1 MKKDRK
7 KQEGRKKARKL
18 KNSKMQRSKP
28 DGRALFLRLEVVQL
42 LKIRRVDDKR
52 MVIHTKA
59 RAKVH
64 IKCRQGMKIKRAGS
78 YAVQGISDVNSKK
91 TDNKTASYR
100 ISDNK
105 KLLQGK
111 KPAVL
116 AEVPEKNVQ
125 HITGGI
131 QSRQAAVLAVPH
143 DTQDKTD
150 YKKDVRKCI
159 NRENEM
165 YARHQKNRT
174 GKGCIKKTAVLKI
187 AKKTASYTV
196 LNQIEGGDELKDS
209 CTVTAVMAVP
219 AMDAAK
225 AGKHLCQLKAAKIK
239 EQKIRKVQAISR
251 IKQRETADYTKMA
264 GSDTVKQSVAV
275 VKSGNTITDDAES
288 VKQDYHIQKTDRQ
301 KEAVKI
307 TLCKPENRTSAKKF
321 PKQERAVKQHWE
333 KNVIKPANKERETGI
348 SLPVKRAMQNE
359 NDRPGQTIEPAK
371 VNSLNAGRQK
381 RIKPP
386 VNEAA
391 LQTGNHAAEWEKTEE
406 KKTAEKNAQSR
417 HMALKKVSVQ
427 KKMKQRQG
435 SSHIKSEITPSVKH
449 CSHSKTADKKEKQN
463 GARKRMVQLFT
474 DRLRKE
480 ENQENAGKLAKDIVR
495 GHFFIMAKQA
505 VRYVGVFFM
514 SVAVLV
520 AIVILPVLLVT
531 AILYNSP
538 FAIFFP
544 SISSGDTTQDV
555 LSAYVEEFNQE
566 VDREVSDCRGYS
578 SSRKVYV
585 DAPAGQIP
593 DNYYDILAV
602 YMVKHGIGDTAIDM
616 TDRAK
621 EKLQT
626 VFDDMCSYYITTSTR
641 VVSFADGSVIVYT
654 IKNVN
659 VVLKS
664 WEDMVSVYNF
674 GQEEQE
680 FLAEIMEPE
689 NLSLLGYSENG
700 GGGSPGAGILPEQY
714 QAVLDSVS
722 DENGRKVLEFA
733 LSKVGYPY
741 SQPLRDSGTHF
752 DCSSLAYYA
761 WKNAGVDIMY
771 HGANTAA
778 AEGQYCYDNN
788 LLVHYEEMQP
798 GDLIFYS
805 YQRNGRFMDIS
816 HVAVYA
822 GNGMVVE
829 AANTNLGVVYRPV
842 QGRNSIVLIGRPR

>member
-1 MKKDRK
+1 M
-7 KQEGRKKARKL
+7 
-18 KNSKMQRSKP
+18 
-28 DGRALFLRLEVVQL
+28 RLEVVWL

-78 YAVQGISDVNSKK
+78 YAVQGISAADSKK
-91 TDNKTASYR
+91 TDNKMISYR
-100 ISDNK
+100 IPDNK

-111 KPAVL
+111 KRAVL
-116 AEVPEKNVQ
+116 AETPEKNVQ
-125 HITGGI
+125 YITGSI
-131 QSRQAAVLAVPH
+131 QNRQAAVPAASH
-143 DTQDKTD
+143 GTQDKTD
-150 YKKDVRKCI
+150 YRKDVRECI
-159 NRENEM
+159 NRENEI
-165 YARHQKNRT
+165 YARHKKNMT
-174 GKGCIKKTAVLKI
+174 GKGSIKKTAVLKM
-187 AKKTASYTV
+187 AGKAASHTA
-196 LNQIEGGDELKDS
+196 LNQLEGGDELKDS
-209 CTVTAVMAVP
+209 CTAAAVMAVP

-225 AGKHLCQLKAAKIK
+225 AGKYLCRLKAAKIK

-251 IKQRETADYTKMA
+251 IKQRETADYVKMA
-264 GSDTVKQSVAV
+264 GRDTEKQSAAV
-275 VKSGNTITDDAES
+275 VKPGNLVTDDAEAG
-288 VKQDYHIQKTDRQ
+288 KQPCQIQKTDRQ

-307 TLCKPENRTSAKKF
+307 TLYKPENRTAVKKF
-321 PKQERAVKQHWE
+321 QKQERAVKQHWE
-333 KNVIKPANKERETGI
+333 KTIIKSANKEKEKGI
-348 SLPVKRAMQNE
+348 SLSVKRAMQNE
-359 NDRPGQTIEPAK
+359 NGRTGQTIEPAK
-371 VNSLNAGRQK
+371 TDLLNTGRQT
-381 RIKPP
+381 RIQPS
-386 VNEAA
+386 VNETT
-391 LQTGNHAAEWEKTEE
+391 LPTGNNAMGWEKTEE
-406 KKTAEKNAQSR
+406 KQTAEKNAQSR
-417 HMALKKVSVQ
+417 HMAVKKVSVQ
-427 KKMKQRQG
+427 KKMKQRQEKNR
-435 SSHIKSEITPSVKH
+435 HIKSGTTPSVKYCH
-449 CSHSKTADKKEKQN
+449 YSKTADKREKQN
-463 GARKRMVQLFT
+463 GVKKHMLQSFT

-480 ENQENAGKLAKDIVR
+480 ENQDNAGKLVKDIVR
-495 GHFFIMAKQA
+495 ERFFIMTKQA
-505 VRYVGVFFM
+505 VRYAGVFFM

-531 AILYNSP
+531 AVLYNSP

-585 DAPAGQIP
+585 DALSGQIP

-602 YMVKHGIGDTAIDM
+602 YMVKHGIGDTATDM

-641 VVSFADGSVIVYT
+641 VVSFADGSVVVYT

-680 FLAEIMEPE
+680 LLAEIMKPE
-689 NLSLLGYSENG
+689 NLSLLGYSGNG

>member
-1 MKKDRK
+1 M
-7 KQEGRKKARKL
+7 
-18 KNSKMQRSKP
+18 
-28 DGRALFLRLEVVQL
+28 RLEVVWL

-78 YAVQGISDVNSKK
+78 YTMQGISVADSKK
-91 TDNKTASYR
+91 TDNKTISYR
-100 ISDNK
+100 MPDNK

-111 KPAVL
+111 KLAIL
-116 AEVPEKNVQ
+116 AETPEKNVQ
-125 HITGGI
+125 YITCGI
-131 QSRQAAVLAVPH
+131 QNRQAAVLAASH
-143 DTQDKTD
+143 GTQDKTD
-150 YKKDVRKCI
+150 YRKDIRECI
-159 NRENEM
+159 NRENEI
-165 YARHQKNRT
+165 YARHKKNMT
-174 GKGCIKKTAVLKI
+174 GKGRIKKTAVLKM
-187 AKKTASYTV
+187 AGKAASYTA
-196 LNQIEGGDELKDS
+196 LNQLKGGDELKDS
-209 CTVTAVMAVP
+209 CTAAAVMAVP

-225 AGKHLCQLKAAKIK
+225 AGKYLCQLKAAKIK
-239 EQKIRKVQAISR
+239 EQKIRKVRAINR
-251 IKQRETADYTKMA
+251 IKQRETADYVKMA
-264 GSDTVKQSVAV
+264 GRDTEKQSAAV
-275 VKSGNTITDDAES
+275 VKSGNSVTDDAEAG
-288 VKQDYHIQKTDRQ
+288 KQAYQIQTTDR
-301 KEAVKI
+301 KEEAVKT
-307 TLCKPENRTSAKKF
+307 TLCKPENRTAVKKF
-321 PKQERAVKQHWE
+321 QKQERTVKQQWG
-333 KNVIKPANKERETGI
+333 KTVIKSVNKEGETGI
-348 SLPVKRAMQNE
+348 SLPVKRVMQNE
-359 NDRPGQTIEPAK
+359 TSRTGQTIEPAK
-371 VNSLNAGRQK
+371 INSLNAGRQT
-381 RIKPP
+381 RIQPP
-386 VNEAA
+386 VNETA
-391 LQTGNHAAEWEKTEE
+391 LQTGNNAAEWEKTEE
-406 KKTAEKNAQSR
+406 KQTSEKNAQSR
-417 HMALKKVSVQ
+417 HMAVKKVSVQ
-427 KKMKQRQG
+427 KKMKQRREKNR
-435 SSHIKSEITPSVKH
+435 HIKSGTTPSVKYCH
-449 CSHSKTADKKEKQN
+449 YSKTADKKEKQN
-463 GARKRMVQLFT
+463 GAKKHMLQSFT

-480 ENQENAGKLAKDIVR
+480 ENQENAGKLVKNIVR
-495 GHFFIMAKQA
+495 ERFFIMTKQA
-505 VRYVGVFFM
+505 MRYAGVFFM

-531 AILYNSP
+531 AVLYNSP

-544 SISSGDTTQDV
+544 SISSGGTTQDV

-585 DAPAGQIP
+585 DALSGQIP

-602 YMVKHGIGDTAIDM
+602 YMVKHGIGDTATDM

-641 VVSFADGSVIVYT
+641 VVSFADGSVVVYT

-680 FLAEIMEPE
+680 LLAEIMKPE

>member
-1 MKKDRK
+1 M
-7 KQEGRKKARKL
+7 
-18 KNSKMQRSKP
+18 
-28 DGRALFLRLEVVQL
+28 RLEVVWL

-78 YAVQGISDVNSKK
+78 YAVQGISAADNKK
-91 TDNKTASYR
+91 TDNKMISYR
-100 ISDNK
+100 IPDNK

-111 KPAVL
+111 KRAVL
-116 AEVPEKNVQ
+116 AETPEKSVQ
-125 HITGGI
+125 YITEGI
-131 QSRQAAVLAVPH
+131 QNRQAAVPAASH
-143 DTQDKTD
+143 GTQDKTD
-150 YKKDVRKCI
+150 YRKDVRECI
-159 NRENEM
+159 NRENEI
-165 YARHQKNRT
+165 YARHKKNMT
-174 GKGCIKKTAVLKI
+174 GKGSIKKTTVLKM
-187 AKKTASYTV
+187 AGKAASYTV
-196 LNQIEGGDELKDS
+196 LNQLEGGGELKDS
-209 CTVTAVMAVP
+209 CTAAAVMAVP

-225 AGKHLCQLKAAKIK
+225 AGKYLCRLKAAKIK

-251 IKQRETADYTKMA
+251 IKQREPADYVKMA
-264 GSDTVKQSVAV
+264 GRDTEKQSAAV
-275 VKSGNTITDDAES
+275 VKPGSLVTDDAEAG
-288 VKQDYHIQKTDRQ
+288 KQPCQIQKTDRQ

-307 TLCKPENRTSAKKF
+307 TLYKPENRTAVKKF
-321 PKQERAVKQHWE
+321 QKQERAVKQHWE
-333 KNVIKPANKERETGI
+333 KTVIKSANKEKETGI

-359 NDRPGQTIEPAK
+359 NGRPGQTIEPAK
-371 VNSLNAGRQK
+371 TDLLNAGRQT
-381 RIKPP
+381 RIQPS
-386 VNEAA
+386 VNETTLPA
-391 LQTGNHAAEWEKTEE
+391 GNNAVGWEKTEE
-406 KKTAEKNAQSR
+406 KQTAEKNAQSR
-417 HMALKKVSVQ
+417 HMAVKKVSVQ
-427 KKMKQRQG
+427 KKMKQRQEKNR
-435 SSHIKSEITPSVKH
+435 HIKSGTTPSVKYCH
-449 CSHSKTADKKEKQN
+449 YNKTADKREKQN
-463 GARKRMVQLFT
+463 GVKKHMMQSFT

-480 ENQENAGKLAKDIVR
+480 ENQDNAGKLVKDIVR
-495 GHFFIMAKQA
+495 ERFFIMTKQA
-505 VRYVGVFFM
+505 VRYAGVFFM

-531 AILYNSP
+531 AVLYNSP

-555 LSAYVEEFNQE
+555 LSACVEEFNQE

-578 SSRKVYV
+578 NSRKVYV
-585 DAPAGQIP
+585 DAPSGQIP

-602 YMVKHGIGDTAIDM
+602 YMVKHGIGDTATDM

-680 FLAEIMEPE
+680 LLAEIMEPE
-689 NLSLLGYSENG
+689 NLSLLGYSENE
-700 GGGSPGAGILPEQY
+700 GGGSPGAGILSEQY
-714 QAVLDSVS
+714 RAVLDSVS

-761 WKNAGVDIMY
+761 WKNAGMDIMY

-816 HVAVYA
+816 HVAIYA

>member
-1 MKKDRK
+1 M
-7 KQEGRKKARKL
+7 
-18 KNSKMQRSKP
+18 
-28 DGRALFLRLEVVQL
+28 RLEVVRL

-64 IKCRQGMKIKRAGS
+64 IKCSQGMKIKRAGS
-78 YAVQGISDVNSKK
+78 YAVQGISAVNSKK
-91 TDNKTASYR
+91 TDNKMISYR

-105 KLLQGK
+105 KLLRGK
-111 KPAVL
+111 KQPVL
-116 AEVPEKNVQ
+116 EEAPEKNVQ

-131 QSRQAAVLAVPH
+131 QSRRAAVPAAPH
-143 DTQDKTD
+143 GTQDKTD
-150 YKKDVRKCI
+150 YKKDVRECI
-159 NRENEM
+159 NRENEI
-165 YARHQKNRT
+165 YTRHKKNMT
-174 GKGCIKKTAVLKI
+174 GKGRIKKTAVLRMAGK
-187 AKKTASYTV
+187 AVSHTA
-196 LNQIEGGDELKDS
+196 LNQLEGGDELKDS
-209 CTVTAVMAVP
+209 CTAAAVMAVP

-225 AGKHLCQLKAAKIK
+225 AGKYLCRWKAIKIK

-251 IKQRETADYTKMA
+251 IKQRGTADYTKMA
-264 GSDTVKQSVAV
+264 GRDAVKQSVAA
-275 VKSGNTITDDAES
+275 VKPDSLVIDDAEAG
-288 VKQDYHIQKTDRQ
+288 KQPCQIQKTDRQ
-301 KEAVKI
+301 KEAVKT
-307 TLCKPENRTSAKKF
+307 TLCKPENRTAAKKF
-321 PKQERAVKQHWE
+321 QKQERTVKQQRE
-333 KNVIKPANKERETGI
+333 KTVIKSANKEGETGI
-348 SLPVKRAMQNE
+348 SLPVKRAIQNE
-359 NDRPGQTIEPAK
+359 SGRASQTIKPAEI
-371 VNSLNAGRQK
+371 NSLNAGRQK
-381 RIKPP
+381 GIKPP
-386 VNEAA
+386 VNETA
-391 LQTGNHAAEWEKTEE
+391 LQAGNDAVGWEKTEE
-406 KKTAEKNAQSR
+406 KQTAEKNGQSR
-417 HMALKKVSVQ
+417 HMAVKKVSVQ

-435 SSHIKSEITPSVKH
+435 NSHIKSENTPSVKH
-449 CSHSKTADKKEKQN
+449 CHYNKTADKKEKQN
-463 GARKRMVQLFT
+463 GARRRMVQLFT

-495 GHFFIMAKQA
+495 EHFFIMAKQA
-505 VRYVGVFFM
+505 VHYAGVFFM

-544 SISSGDTTQDV
+544 SISSGDTTQAV
-555 LSAYVEEFNQE
+555 LSACVEEFNQE

-585 DAPAGQIP
+585 DAPAGQRP

-602 YMVKHGIGDTAIDM
+602 YMVKHGIGDTATDM

-621 EKLQT
+621 ENLQT

-680 FLAEIMEPE
+680 LLAEIMKPE

-700 GGGSPGAGILPEQY
+700 GSDSPGAGILPEQY

-761 WKNAGVDIMY
+761 WKHAGVDMMY

>member
-1 MKKDRK
+1 
-7 KQEGRKKARKL
+7 
-18 KNSKMQRSKP
+18 
-28 DGRALFLRLEVVQL
+28 
-42 LKIRRVDDKR
+42 

-64 IKCRQGMKIKRAGS
+64 IKCRQGMKIKRAVS
-78 YAVQGISDVNSKK
+78 YAVQGISAADSKK
-91 TDNKTASYR
+91 TDNKMISYKMP
-100 ISDNK
+100 DNK

-111 KPAVL
+111 KLAVL
-116 AEVPEKNVQ
+116 AETPEKNIQ
-125 HITGGI
+125 YITGGI
-131 QSRQAAVLAVPH
+131 QNRQAAVLAVSH
-143 DTQDKTD
+143 GTQDKTD
-150 YKKDVRKCI
+150 YRKDVRECI
-159 NRENEM
+159 NRENEI
-165 YARHQKNRT
+165 YARHKKNMT
-174 GKGCIKKTAVLKI
+174 GKGRIKKTAVLRMAGK
-187 AKKTASYTV
+187 AASHTA
-196 LNQIEGGDELKDS
+196 LNQMEGGDEFKDS
-209 CTVTAVMAVP
+209 CTATAVMAVP

-239 EQKIRKVQAISR
+239 EQKIRKVQSISR
-251 IKQRETADYTKMA
+251 IKQRETADYTKMS
-264 GSDTVKQSVAV
+264 GRDTLKQSAAV
-275 VKSGNTITDDAES
+275 VKSDNPVTDDAKAG
-288 VKQDYHIQKTDRQ
+288 KQSYQIQKTDKQ

-307 TLCKPENRTSAKKF
+307 TLCKPENRTAVKKF
-321 PKQERAVKQHWE
+321 QKQERTVKQQWG
-333 KNVIKPANKERETGI
+333 KTVIKSVNKEGKKGI
-348 SLPVKRAMQNE
+348 ILPVKRVMQNE
-359 NDRPGQTIEPAK
+359 TGRTDQTIEPAK
-371 VNSLNAGRQK
+371 INSLNAGRQT
-381 RIKPP
+381 RIQPP
-386 VNEAA
+386 VNEIA
-391 LQTGNHAAEWEKTEE
+391 LQTGNNAAEWEKTEE
-406 KKTAEKNAQSR
+406 KQTAEKNAQSR
-417 HMALKKVSVQ
+417 HMAVKKVSVQ

-435 SSHIKSEITPSVKH
+435 NSHIKSGTTPSVKH
-449 CSHSKTADKKEKQN
+449 CHYNKTSDKKEKQN
-463 GARKRMVQLFT
+463 GVKKHMVQFFT

-480 ENQENAGKLAKDIVR
+480 ENQENTGKLVKNIAR
-495 GHFFIMAKQA
+495 ERFFIMTKQA
-505 VRYVGVFFM
+505 VRYAGVFFM
-514 SVAVLV
+514 SVAVLM

-555 LSAYVEEFNQE
+555 LSACVEEFNQE

-602 YMVKHGIGDTAIDM
+602 YMVKHGVGDTATDM

-680 FLAEIMEPE
+680 LLAEIMEPE

-761 WKNAGVDIMY
+761 WKNTGVDIMY

>member
-1 MKKDRK
+1 M
-7 KQEGRKKARKL
+7 E
-18 KNSKMQRSKP
+18 
-28 DGRALFLRLEVVQL
+28 
-42 LKIRRVDDKR
+42 IRRVDGKR

-64 IKCRQGMKIKRAGS
+64 IKCSQGMKIKRAGS
-78 YAVQGISDVNSKK
+78 YAVQGTSAATGRKIK
-91 TDNKTASYR
+91 TDNKSISYKVA
-100 ISDNK
+100 DK
-105 KLLQGK
+105 KNLLHGK
-111 KPAVL
+111 KQAVL
-116 AEVPEKNVQ
+116 AEVPEKNARY
-125 HITGGI
+125 IKGSGI
-131 QSRQAAVLAVPH
+131 QNGQATVLAVSH
-143 DTQDKTD
+143 GTQDKTG
-150 YKKDVRKCI
+150 YRKDVREDI
-159 NRENEM
+159 NWENEI
-165 YARHQKNRT
+165 YARYKKNKA
-174 GKGCIKKTAVLKI
+174 GKGSIKKSTVIKMAGKAVPH
-187 AKKTASYTV
+187 TV
-196 LNQIEGGDELKDS
+196 LNQLEGGEELKDS
-209 CTVTAVMAVP
+209 YMAAATMAVP
-219 AMDAAK
+219 AMVAAK
-225 AGKHLCQLKAAKIK
+225 AGKHLCQLKTAKIK
-239 EQKIRKVQAISR
+239 EQKTRKVQTGSNVKKREAVDY
-251 IKQRETADYTKMA
+251 IKAAER
-264 GSDTVKQSVAV
+264 DTVKQSVEV
-275 VKSGNTITDDAES
+275 VKPDVPVTDDAETE
-288 VKQDYHIQKTDRQ
+288 KQHYQTQKAERQ
-301 KEAVKI
+301 KEKQKQAESGRCIHQKNIPSSIKVKYSI
-307 TLCKPENRTSAKKF
+307 EKRNGHAPENASVQKK
-321 PKQERAVKQHWE
+321 AVALCTPGISQAIEPE
-333 KNVIKPANKERETGI
+333 KN
-348 SLPVKRAMQNE
+348 
-359 NDRPGQTIEPAK
+359 
-371 VNSLNAGRQK
+371 NSLNAGRQTK
-381 RIKPP
+381 VQLP
-386 VNEAA
+386 VNETACQIESNA
-391 LQTGNHAAEWEKTEE
+391 VEWEKTEE
-406 KKTAEKNAQSR
+406 KQTVAKDAQSR
-417 HMALKKVSVQ
+417 HMTLKKVSLQ
-427 KKMKQRQG
+427 EKMKRRKG
-435 SSHIKSEITPSVKH
+435 NSHIKSGTILSIKH
-449 CSHSKTADKKEKQN
+449 CYQSKTDKTADKKEKSN
-463 GARKRMVQLFT
+463 CAKKRMVQLFT

-480 ENQENAGKLAKDIVR
+480 ENQESAGKLVKDTVR
-495 GHFFIMAKQA
+495 NRFFVIIKQA
-505 VRYVGVFFM
+505 VRYAGAFFM
-514 SVAVLV
+514 SAALLV

-555 LSAYVEEFNQE
+555 LSAYAEAFKRE

-578 SSRKVYV
+578 SSRKVYIN
-585 DAPAGQIP
+585 APSGQIP

-602 YMVKHGIGDTAIDM
+602 YMVKHGIGDTATDM

-641 VVSFADGSVIVYT
+641 VVSFADGSVVVYT

-674 GQEEQE
+674 SQEEQE
-680 FLAEIMEPE
+680 LLAEIMKPE
-689 NLSLLGYSENG
+689 NLALLEYDENG
-700 GGGSPGAGILPEQY
+700 GSGNPGAGILPEQY
-714 QAVLDSVS
+714 QAVLDAVS

-816 HVAVYA
+816 HVAIYA

-829 AANTNLGVVYRPV
+829 AANTNLGVVYRSV

>member
-1 MKKDRK
+1 
-7 KQEGRKKARKL
+7 
-18 KNSKMQRSKP
+18 
-28 DGRALFLRLEVVQL
+28 
-42 LKIRRVDDKR
+42 
-52 MVIHTKA
+52 
-59 RAKVH
+59 
-64 IKCRQGMKIKRAGS
+64 MKIKRAGS
-78 YAVQGISDVNSKK
+78 YAVQGISAADSKK
-91 TDNKTASYR
+91 TDNKMISYR
-100 ISDNK
+100 MPDNK

-111 KPAVL
+111 KRAVL
-116 AEVPEKNVQ
+116 AETPEKNIQ
-125 HITGGI
+125 YITGGI
-131 QSRQAAVLAVPH
+131 QNRQAAVLAVSH
-143 DTQDKTD
+143 GTQDKTD
-150 YKKDVRKCI
+150 YKKDVRECI
-159 NRENEM
+159 NRENEI
-165 YARHQKNRT
+165 YARHKKNMT
-174 GKGCIKKTAVLKI
+174 GKGIKKTAVLRMAGK
-187 AKKTASYTV
+187 AASHTA
-196 LNQIEGGDELKDS
+196 LNQLEGGDELKDS
-209 CTVTAVMAVP
+209 CTAVAVMAVS
-219 AMDAAK
+219 AMNAAK
-225 AGKHLCQLKAAKIK
+225 AGKYLCQLKAVKIK
-239 EQKIRKVQAISR
+239 DQKIRKVQTINR
-251 IKQRETADYTKMA
+251 IKQRETEDYMKMA
-264 GSDTVKQSVAV
+264 GRDTLNQSAAV
-275 VKSGNTITDDAES
+275 VKFGNPVTDDAEAE
-288 VKQDYHIQKTDRQ
+288 KQSYQTQKINRQ
-301 KEAVKI
+301 KEAAKI
-307 TLCKPENRTSAKKF
+307 TLCKPESQTAVKKF
-321 PKQERAVKQHWE
+321 QKQERAVKQQWE
-333 KNVIKPANKERETGI
+333 KTVIKSANKEGKTGI
-348 SLPVKRAMQNE
+348 SLSVKRVMQNE
-359 NDRPGQTIEPAK
+359 TSRTDQTIEPAK
-371 VNSLNAGRQK
+371 INSLNAGRQK
-381 RIKPP
+381 RIKSP

-391 LQTGNHAAEWEKTEE
+391 LQTGNNDVEWEKTEE
-406 KKTAEKNAQSR
+406 KQTAEKNGQSR
-417 HMALKKVSVQ
+417 HMAVKKVSVQ
-427 KKMKQRQG
+427 KKMKQRQENIR
-435 SSHIKSEITPSVKH
+435 IKSGTTPSIKYCH
-449 CSHSKTADKKEKQN
+449 YNKTTDKREKQN
-463 GARKRMVQLFT
+463 GVKKHMVQFFM

-480 ENQENAGKLAKDIVR
+480 ENQKNAGKLLKDIVR
-495 GHFFIMAKQA
+495 ERFFIMTKQA
-505 VRYVGVFFM
+505 VHYAGVFFM

-555 LSAYVEEFNQE
+555 LSACVEEFNQE

-585 DAPAGQIP
+585 DAPAGHIP

-602 YMVKHGIGDTAIDM
+602 YMVKHGIGDTATDM

-641 VVSFADGSVIVYT
+641 VVSFADGSVVVYT

-680 FLAEIMEPE
+680 ILAEIMEPE

-714 QAVLDSVS
+714 QSVLDSVS
-722 DENGRKVLEFA
+722 NENGRKVLEFA